1 MLKNLFLITII
12 ILVVLFFYY
21 VFNEYNSESN
31 KAKINKN
38 RLNIENT
45 LLEEKKNLT
54 ILPNDTNNVIEYN
67 SGLTNAQKKIKRSFW
82 DLLKNK

>member
-1 MLKNLFLITII
+1 MFKNLFLVAI
-12 ILVVLFFYY
+12 VFLFFYF
-21 VFNEYNSESN
+21 VFDEYNSDSN
-31 KAKINKN
+31 KAIINKN

-67 SGLTNAQKKIKRSFW
+67 SGFTNTPKKTKRNFW
-82 DLLKNK
+82 DLLKSKW